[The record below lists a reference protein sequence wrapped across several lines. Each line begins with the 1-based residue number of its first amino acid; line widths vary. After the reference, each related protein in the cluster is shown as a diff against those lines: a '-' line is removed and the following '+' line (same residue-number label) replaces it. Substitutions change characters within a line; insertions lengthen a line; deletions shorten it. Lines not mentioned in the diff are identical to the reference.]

1 MADATQELMLRV
13 RGDNSGADK
22 AIAGTKTAVEGL
34 QVSGEKASKAFKSF
48 SRSLAE
54 ARDASDVAASAANS
68 LSNIVGKSLMGA
80 FAVGGVKLF
89 TDQINRMGESV
100 KAVAT
105 EAQQAFDNIEK
116 AGQAMSLSE
125 AMGQVS
131 QLDALLASTGKK
143 LNELDRSPFQ
153 NFIAGATGARVAM
166 EELVGTS
173 QKLRDI
179 KLAEGMATENANAE
193 FTAGLD
199 EQALQI
205 AKVNAEYEKRS
216 RIAQTFT
223 DKEAYRIY
231 QEASAAQKV
240 RETNAIIDK
249 MAEKAAQ
256 ENEKNTQ
263 EKIKLDQQF
272 AEQSQKNL
280 EQQIKAEKEL
290 AEAQQKR
297 FNDLY
302 DAEIKAQEATQ
313 KRIDANNKAEQDL
326 ADKRKSLE
334 QDVETAKAQYK
345 YQAGGVASETAANMS
360 GGSASRGAGQRET
373 SYEIGLRRNVARA
386 EQRGRTDAADAQMQ
400 RKIDEIKQERAAAG
414 DTRFT
419 GKTDAMNRMME
430 EAKAAAYSSSRA
442 SAGTDQL
449 ADNIQSASNALAD
462 FEKSQSKSTEST
474 DSTSEATSGMSNS
487 LDQAID
493 SANKFTDK
501 MTENGG
507 NMVDNFLKSGKSAD
521 NLGEKIDDA
530 TDSVNK
536 FSKELQKA
544 PTAGDTGTA
553 AGKGKGG
560 GGGETGSLSSIE
572 KLLQKNFDEL
582 KAYAHAT

>member
-13 RGDNSGADK
+13 KGDNSGADK
-22 AIAGTKTAVEGL
+22 AVAGTKAAVEGL
-34 QVSGEKASKAFKSF
+34 KVSGEKASGAFKNF

-80 FAVGGVKLF
+80 FAVGGVKVF

-125 AMGQVS
+125 ATSQVS

-143 LNELDRSPFQ
+143 LSELDRSPFQ
-153 NFIAGATGARVAM
+153 NFIAGATGARLAM

-173 QKLRDI
+173 QKLRDM

-240 RETNAIIDK
+240 RETNAIIDS
-249 MAEKAAQ
+249 MAQKAAA

-272 AEQSQKNL
+272 SEQSQKNI

-313 KRIDANNKAEQDL
+313 KRIDAEQKAEQE
-326 ADKRKSLE
+326 RS
-334 QDVETAKAQYK
+334 AKAASL
-345 YQAGGVASETAANMS
+345 AGDVASAKEEQQRQVGGGASDITRAGT
-360 GGSASRGAGQRET
+360 GGSGSTGGRET
-373 SYEIGLRRNVARA
+373 SFERGLRQSSEREFKSGQRA
-386 EQRGRTDAADAQMQ
+386 ASDAQKQ
-400 RKIDEIKQERAAAG
+400 RLADEVNRELAAKG
-414 DTRFT
+414 ESRRV
-419 GKTDAMNRMME
+419 GPQSYEVQNRLKE
-430 EAKAAAYSSSRA
+430 AAKATAREEGRA
-442 SAGTDQL
+442 SMGTDQL
-449 ADNIQSASNALAD
+449 ADNVDRSVKALND
-462 FEKSQSKSTEST
+462 FNDAQNDASQSSESF
-474 DSTSEATSGMSNS
+474 SSNLSEMGTGF
-487 LDQAID
+487 DEAINN
-493 SANKFTDK
+493 ANNFAGS
-501 MTENGG
+501 MTENTG
-507 NMVDNFLKSGKSAD
+507 NMVDDFLKAGSESSNLGDALGETGEALEDFGKELKRTSPSGK
-521 NLGEKIDDA
+521 G
-530 TDSVNK
+530 
-536 FSKELQKA
+536 
-544 PTAGDTGTA
+544 
-553 AGKGKGG
+553 AGKGSGDSKGD
-560 GGGETGSLSSIE
+560 GSLASIE

>member
-22 AIAGTKTAVEGL
+22 AIAGTKTAIEGL
-34 QVSGEKASKAFKSF
+34 KVSGEKASGAFKNF

-80 FAVGGVKLF
+80 FAVGGVKVF

-125 AMGQVS
+125 ATSQVS
-131 QLDALLASTGKK
+131 QLDALLASTGKR
-143 LNELDRSPFQ
+143 LSELDRSPFQ

-173 QKLRDI
+173 QKLRDM

-193 FTAGLD
+193 FSAGLD

-272 AEQSQKNL
+272 SEQSQKNID
-280 EQQIKAEKEL
+280 QQIKAEKEL

-313 KRIDANNKAEQDL
+313 KRTDARNKAEQDL
-326 ADKRKSLE
+326 ADKRQSLE
-334 QDVETAKAQYK
+334 QDVKRAKEEQK
-345 YQAGGVASETAANMS
+345 IQAGGAAQETAANMV
-360 GGSASRGAGQRET
+360 GGSASRGVGQRET
-373 SYEIGLRRNVARA
+373 SYEAGLRRDIARA
-386 EQRGRTDAADAQMQ
+386 EQQGRTAAAES
-400 RKIDEIKQERAAAG
+400 KIQSTIDQIKQERADVG

-419 GKTDAMNRMME
+419 GRTDALNRLKD
-430 EAKAAAYSSSRA
+430 EAVKSAKSSSQA
-442 SAGTDQL
+442 SSVTDQL
-449 ADNIQSASNALAD
+449 AKNVESTSRALDN
-462 FEKSQSKSTEST
+462 FEKSQSKSTET
-474 DSTSEATSGMSNS
+474 NNSTSESTSNMGDS
-487 LDQAID
+487 LGNAIE
-493 SANKFTDK
+493 SANNFSDS
-501 MTENGG
+501 MTKNGG
-507 NMVDNFLKSGKSAD
+507 NMVDDFLKGGDSAS
-521 NLGEKIDDA
+521 NLGDSLDDTAESAKDLSEELKKSGPRGEK
-530 TDSVNK
+530 SG
-536 FSKELQKA
+536 
-544 PTAGDTGTA
+544 GD
-553 AGKGKGG
+553 GG
-560 GGGETGSLSSIE
+560 GGADGQGKGTLSSIE
-572 KLLQKNFDEL
+572 TLLQKNFDEL

>member
-1 MADATQELMLRV
+1 
-13 RGDNSGADK
+13 
-22 AIAGTKTAVEGL
+22 
-34 QVSGEKASKAFKSF
+34 
-48 SRSLAE
+48 
-54 ARDASDVAASAANS
+54 
-68 LSNIVGKSLMGA
+68 MGA

-116 AGQAMSLSE
+116 AGQAMNLSE

-143 LNELDRSPFQ
+143 LSELDRSPFQ

-290 AEAQQKR
+290 AETQQKR

-302 DAEIKAQEATQ
+302 DSEIKAQEATQ

-326 ADKRKSLE
+326 ADKRQSLE

-373 SYEIGLRRNVARA
+373 SFEAGLRRDTARA
-386 EQRGRTDAADAQMQ
+386 AQRGRTAAADAQMQ

-419 GKTDAMNRMME
+419 GKTDAMNRMAD
-430 EAKAAAYSSSRA
+430 EAKAAAEASERA
-442 SAGTDQL
+442 SMGTDQMAQNV
-449 ADNIQSASNALAD
+449 ADASKALSD
-462 FEKSQSKSTEST
+462 FQQASQSSSATQESF
-474 DSTSEATSGMSNS
+474 SSNLSELGTGFDEAMNN
-487 LDQAID
+487 
-493 SANKFTDK
+493 ANNFSES
-501 MTENGG
+501 MTKNGG
-507 NMVDNFLKSGKSAD
+507 NMVDDFLKAGSQSSD
-521 NLGEKIDDA
+521 LGNEFDK
-530 TDSVNK
+530 
-536 FSKELQKA
+536 
-544 PTAGDTGTA
+544 TA
-553 AGKGKGG
+553 
-560 GGGETGSLSSIE
+560 
-572 KLLQKNFDEL
+572 
-582 KAYAHAT
+582 

>member
-22 AIAGTKTAVEGL
+22 AIAGTKTAIDGL
-34 QVSGEKASKAFKSF
+34 KVSGEKASGAFKNF

-116 AGQAMSLSE
+116 AGQAMNLSE

-143 LNELDRSPFQ
+143 LSELDRSPFQ

-240 RETNAIIDK
+240 RETNAILDK

-290 AEAQQKR
+290 AETQQKR

-302 DAEIKAQEATQ
+302 DSEIKAQEATQ

-326 ADKRKSLE
+326 ADKRQSLE

-345 YQAGGVASETAANMS
+345 YQAGGVAPETAANMS

-373 SYEIGLRRNVARA
+373 SYEIGLRRNIARA
-386 EQRGRTDAADAQMQ
+386 EQRGRTAAADAQMQ

-419 GKTDAMNRMME
+419 GKTDAMNRMAD
-430 EAKAAAYSSSRA
+430 EAVKAAESNSRA
-442 SAGTDQL
+442 SLGTDQMAQNV
-449 ADNIQSASNALAD
+449 ADASKALSD
-462 FEKSQSKSTEST
+462 FQQASQSSSATQESF
-474 DSTSEATSGMSNS
+474 SSNLSELGTGFDEAMNN
-487 LDQAID
+487 
-493 SANKFTDK
+493 ANNFSES
-501 MTENGG
+501 MTKNGG
-507 NMVDNFLKSGKSAD
+507 NMVDDFLKAGSQSSDLGNEFDKTAEAAKSF
-521 NLGEKIDDA
+521 G
-530 TDSVNK
+530 
-536 FSKELQKA
+536 KELQKRQ
-544 PTAGDTGTA
+544 AGEAGTS
-553 AGKGKGG
+553 AGRGKDGQG
-560 GGGETGSLSSIE
+560 AGSLSSIE